1 MTSQRVQEAKR
12 ASDTVVFE
20 WKHEKALFELES
32 RAKITVDMITK
43 IQALLQPIESNNWVR
58 LYHYDSC
65 NVGTCCII
73 FGLLLGILI
82 IPICL
87 IPIGICILA
96 APEQYYEYTF
106 DKMIA
111 FLRTIQVQ
119 NSSVF
124 SRQGLQAEFTFSDSK
139 ILLI

>member
-12 ASDTVVFE
+12 ATDTVVFE

-32 RAKITVDMITK
+32 KAKITVDMIAK
-43 IQALLQPIESNNWVR
+43 IQSLLKPIESNYWVR

-96 APEQYYEYTF
+96 APEQYYQYTF
-106 DKMIA
+106 DKMLT
-111 FLRTIQVQ
+111 FLRMIHPQ
-119 NSSVF
+119 NNAIF
-124 SRQGLQAEFTFSDSK
+124 RRQGLEAEFTFSDGK
-139 ILLI
+139 